1 MGKLYICTQ
10 LFNEVHTG
18 ILILLLLG
26 CKDTMIKIPYKQAGN
41 VTAMVIQ
48 LNIVPLATVA
58 RAILAQ

>member
-1 MGKLYICTQ
+1 
-10 LFNEVHTG
+10 
-18 ILILLLLG
+18 
-26 CKDTMIKIPYKQAGN
+26 MIKIPYKQAGN